1 MVNADVNEWRS
12 EWMLTRRRP
21 ARLSDGLRPKH
32 AWQLALG
39 LLIGVERGWGQR
51 EMPEGQ
57 RVAGFWTFGV
67 VSLLGMGAVVAPERS
82 VGVMD
87 LRHAAV

>member
-12 EWMLTRRRP
+12 ECMLTRRRP

-39 LLIGVERGWGQR
+39 LLIGVERWEQR

-57 RVAGFWTFGV
+57 RVAGFRTFGV
-67 VSLLGMGAVVAPERS
+67 VSLVGMGAVVAPERS